1 MDNMKKLAA
10 AGLVN
15 EKEVSEQDK
24 SMIESLSPQ
33 EVDSLIS
40 INAKVHKAG
49 YTKAAAMMAPKLI

>member
-40 INAKVHKAG
+40 INAKVQKSG
-49 YTKAAAMMAPKLI
+49 YSKAAAMMAPKLI